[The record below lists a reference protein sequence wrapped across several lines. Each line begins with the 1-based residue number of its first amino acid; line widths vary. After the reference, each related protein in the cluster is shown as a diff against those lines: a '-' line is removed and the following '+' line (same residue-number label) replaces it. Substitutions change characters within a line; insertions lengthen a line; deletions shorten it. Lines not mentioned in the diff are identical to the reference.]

1 MSDADN
7 PPEIGAVTGQ
17 DIPDLSR
24 TAACRGRLRRLED
37 RVFTERRLRFYGTGV
52 VVGLIITVILCWARP
67 LGHWLIGPG
76 GKLGSIDFCW
86 IWASGK
92 FAVSSHPAS
101 IYDDATFAA
110 AQSEL
115 FYPNRCSFIAHFDY
129 PPTLLL
135 TTWALGFMPYVAAY
149 AVWTVA
155 TFLVY
160 ESAVFSVIPRAAAPI
175 AAIAS
180 PASLKNIQLGHNGFL
195 TAGLIGMSLVLL
207 ERRPW
212 LSGVFLGLLT
222 YKPQF
227 GVLFPLA
234 LLASR
239 NWRAL
244 AGATAATLV
253 LGAVTAVA
261 FGYRTWPSFLFSLSG
276 RNASLSPD
284 KQIELW
290 LESVYGLLHWAGAGA
305 RLAWT
310 VHLLAAVGAASAVCA
325 VWAKP
330 IPHALKAATLCIAA
344 VLVSP
349 YALPYD
355 LCILSIAAAFLIK
368 DGSARGF
375 LAGERTIVLICAV
388 LLYCPLAPLG
398 PVVCAVLLW
407 LVLQRIVRAPV
418 FPCLPLDR
426 AAGFS
431 ENFSETT
438 AFAGN

>member
-1 MSDADN
+1 
-7 PPEIGAVTGQ
+7 
-17 DIPDLSR
+17 
-24 TAACRGRLRRLED
+24 
-37 RVFTERRLRFYGTGV
+37 
-52 VVGLIITVILCWARP
+52 
-67 LGHWLIGPG
+67 
-76 GKLGSIDFCW
+76 
-86 IWASGK
+86 
-92 FAVSSHPAS
+92 
-101 IYDDATFAA
+101 
-110 AQSEL
+110 L
-115 FYPNRCSFIAHFDY
+115 FYPNGCSFIAHFDY
-129 PPTLLL
+129 PPTALMV
-135 TTWALGFMPYVAAY
+135 TWALGFMSYVAAY

-160 ESAVFSVIPRAAAPI
+160 GSAVFSVIPRPAALI

-180 PASLKNIQLGHNGFL
+180 PAALKNIQLGHNGFL

-212 LSGVFLGLLT
+212 LSGVLLGLLT

-253 LGAVTAVA
+253 LGAIAAMV

-284 KQIELW
+284 KDIQLW
-290 LESVYGLLHWAGAGA
+290 LESVYGLLHWAGSGK

-310 VHLLAAVGAASAVCA
+310 VHLMVAIGAALAVCA

-330 IPHALKAATLCIAA
+330 IPHALKAANLCIASL
-344 VLVSP
+344 LVSP

-355 LCILSIAAAFLIK
+355 LCILSIAAAFLMS
-368 DGSARGF
+368 DGLAHGF
-375 LAGERTIVLICAV
+375 LAGERAIVLTCFV

-398 PVVCAVLLW
+398 PVVSAVLLW
-407 LVLQRIVRAPV
+407 LVFRRTVQVRE
-418 FPCLPLDR
+418 LPPDP
-426 AAGFS
+426 AARLRG
-431 ENFSETT
+431 NFSATT
-438 AFAGN
+438 ALVGNRFPAGRRFARWRPTSCWRDRGPNARDGNQHYPIFIAAHRRSARHRRGPEAEPARRVDSLDGGCRPPARLRQWLGRRDVDRRPVDRGPAGRRHLRLRR